1 MWPLSPVVQDSVDL
15 GLAIL
20 VVLPLRE
27 VLHHVQSVVQS
38 IQDKSVGAKLASALH
53 DHGRVHESLVQ
64 ELVSPLV
71 RAGPSHLL
79 QVQLDVVQHLRE
91 EDLLWK
97 TDLLLILVEMAWV
110 LWQRSPCS
118 LACRRRLR
126 AADLGPR
133 GLLVLPLLDHDV
145 GEGVCVRLPPD
156 GLRGRLHGR
165 LRRRATPDWFPLSLE
180 LVPPL
185 VSVWE
190 LVPAGEFS
198 ASATGM
204 LSVPVVE
211 DCVEPSLW
219 GCREVAER
227 PRRRRVLED
236 MK

>member
-1 MWPLSPVVQDSVDL
+1 MDLRLVTTLARLLGVVLGAVGAGFAAFLPVDRCTIDVRLHQDQRDVAPLALVQDSVDL

-110 LWQRSPCS
+110 LW
-118 LACRRRLR
+118 AKK
-126 AADLGPR
+126 
-133 GLLVLPLLDHDV
+133 PLLS
-145 GEGVCVRLPPD
+145 CLP
-156 GLRGRLHGR
+156 
-165 LRRRATPDWFPLSLE
+165 A
-180 LVPPL
+180 
-185 VSVWE
+185 
-190 LVPAGEFS
+190 
-198 ASATGM
+198 
-204 LSVPVVE
+204 
-211 DCVEPSLW
+211 PSS
-219 GCREVAER
+219 GCRPR
-227 PRRRRVLED
+227 PPRPPGASSS
-236 MK
+236 